1 VILENRQFAE
11 VMVLDIA
18 LLPTGPLSMAGL
30 LNLEPQ
36 PLRRLLKQGLRRGLR
51 QEELDHLFNA
61 EFGVALDHPDSQ
73 ALLIALADRGWFL
86 WNPEMERWKT
96 HLG

>member
-1 VILENRQFAE
+1 VILANRQFAE

-51 QEELDHLFNA
+51 QEELEQLFNA
-61 EFGVALDHPDSQ
+61 EFCLTLDSLDSQ
-73 ALLIALADRGWFL
+73 ALLTALADRGWFL
-86 WNPEMERWKT
+86 WHPETERWKT